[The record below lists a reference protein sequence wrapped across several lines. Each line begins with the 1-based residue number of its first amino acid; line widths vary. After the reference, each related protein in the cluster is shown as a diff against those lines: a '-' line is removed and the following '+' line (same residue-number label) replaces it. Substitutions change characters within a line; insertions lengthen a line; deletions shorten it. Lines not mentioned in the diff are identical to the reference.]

1 MLSPSRRRVL
11 LLGSATAACT
21 ATGLALSGRAF
32 GAATRPPDFSRW
44 IGRTA
49 VIHADGTEAR
59 LHLAADGTGT
69 IAVRMG
75 ACWTVPVKRWRIGA
89 DGLRLDYLRRAALT
103 PWRDVHGMAVIDV
116 AASCLRW
123 TEDSGPARLALLL
136 GFEAGDATGRC

>member
-1 MLSPSRRRVL
+1 M
-11 LLGSATAACT
+11 
-21 ATGLALSGRAF
+21 
-32 GAATRPPDFSRW
+32 
-44 IGRTA
+44 
-49 VIHADGTEAR
+49 
-59 LHLAADGTGT
+59 
-69 IAVRMG
+69 
-75 ACWTVPVKRWRIGA
+75 GA